1 MNIMKRFLCVL
12 MAMLSLQMA
21 ALSADRGQMPE
32 DEPQSGFADIS
43 PAHEEHWGPNEDRG
57 MLLTAGQWADMLCRS
72 VEPAMSLSAP
82 VGRSSAEKAFR
93 NEWLSLESVVRP
105 DTNVCRE
112 VLYQSAFRAFR
123 VDVYSSELY
132 PHSMPLSPWENIMR
146 VAGEL
151 GIVCYGKDGAEL
163 VTRDEAEDLLKQL
176 AATDIELV
184 APPIASQIS
193 IENKDGALLNPYLLE
208 LRKIPEPILEQ
219 FQQLGWK
226 ITLDR
231 DYLMQLGQ
239 DRDMSYIGVTVYL
252 GKSIYISDPSALI
265 HEMGHFVHGML
276 SFPESFERL
285 FMLEN
290 KSAVEIL
297 GEYAS
302 TSSREYFAEYFAFW
316 VQCQNSTQKMEY
328 LAQASP
334 ETYRYFEEME
344 GNHWLLVE
352 TE

>member
-1 MNIMKRFLCVL
+1 MNIMKRFLCAL

-43 PAHEEHWGPNEDRG
+43 LAHEEHWGPNEDRG

-93 NEWLSLESVVRP
+93 NEWLSLECVVRP

-151 GIVCYGKDGAEL
+151 GIECCGADGSEL
-163 VTRDEAEDLLKQL
+163 VTRDEAEDLLEQL
-176 AATDIELV
+176 ATTDTEVI

-193 IENKDGALLNPYLLE
+193 IENKDGVLLNPYLLE
-208 LRKIPEPILEQ
+208 LRKIPEPIIER
-219 FQQLGWK
+219 FQQLDWT

-231 DYLMQLGQ
+231 ELLTRLGQ
-239 DRDMSYIGVTVYL
+239 DSNVSCVGVTMYS
-252 GKSIYISDPSALI
+252 GKTICLSDPRALI
-265 HEMGHFVHGML
+265 HEMGHFLHGVL
-276 SFPESFERL
+276 SFPGSFERL
-285 FMLEN
+285 YDLESEN
-290 KSAVEIL
+290 AAAIL
-297 GEYAS
+297 GKYAG
-302 TSSREYFAEYFAFW
+302 TSSQEYFAEYFAFW
-316 VQCQNSTQKMEY
+316 VQCRNSARKMER
-328 LAQASP
+328 LAQESP
-334 ETYRYFEEME
+334 ETYRYFSEME
-344 GNHWLLVE
+344 GDHWPLVE
-352 TE
+352 TG

>member
-1 MNIMKRFLCVL
+1 MNIMKRFLCAL

-43 PAHEEHWGPNEDRG
+43 LAHEEHWGPNEDRG

-112 VLYQSAFRAFR
+112 VLYQSAFKAFR

-176 AATDIELV
+176 AATDIELA

-239 DRDMSYIGVTVYL
+239 DRDMSYVGVTSYL
-252 GKSIYISDPSALI
+252 NSLRAP
-265 HEMGHFVHGML
+265 
-276 SFPESFERL
+276 PER
-285 FMLEN
+285 
-290 KSAVEIL
+290 
-297 GEYAS
+297 
-302 TSSREYFAEYFAFW
+302 R
-316 VQCQNSTQKMEY
+316 C
-328 LAQASP
+328 
-334 ETYRYFEEME
+334 
-344 GNHWLLVE
+344 
-352 TE
+352 